1 MYSNHLACRIYAL
14 GSAILF
20 GTSFLSEMRSGVA
33 LIGFIFGSMVIAVG
47 LGGVQ
52 ASVQPFVGEM
62 LSVMFTAQR
71 GSHSLL
77 FSGPIYRADYADK
90 NYEEWPAG
98 GRKSRTD
105 HPVYLQCISLVRRPI
120 ILSKTE
126 QSLLTDMNCHSRMVN
141 VSSLGSIATTLMEK
155 YIGFWSAYLL
165 DLCAVIV
172 AVVIVHLARP
182 KFGITRRHRRFSV
195 I

>member
-1 MYSNHLACRIYAL
+1 MDGFDPRVFVQMYSNHLACRIYAL

-20 GTSFLSEMRSGVA
+20 GTFFSSEMRSGVA
-33 LIGFIFGSMVIAVG
+33 LIGFIFGSILIAVG

-62 LSVMFTAQR
+62 LSVMFAVQR

-77 FSGPIYRADYADK
+77 FSGQIYRANYADK
-90 NYEEWPAG
+90 NQEEWPAS

-105 HPVYLQCISLVRRPI
+105 HSVYLQCILLVRRPI

-126 QSLLTDMNCHSRMVN
+126 HSV
-141 VSSLGSIATTLMEK
+141 T
-155 YIGFWSAYLL
+155 
-165 DLCAVIV
+165 
-172 AVVIVHLARP
+172 H
-182 KFGITRRHRRFSV
+182 
-195 I
+195 